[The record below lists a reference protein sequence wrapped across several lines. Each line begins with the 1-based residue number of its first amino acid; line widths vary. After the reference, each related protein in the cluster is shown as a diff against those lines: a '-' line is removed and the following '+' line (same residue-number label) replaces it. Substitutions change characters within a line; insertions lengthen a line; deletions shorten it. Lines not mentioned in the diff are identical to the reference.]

1 MKKKIIDV
9 FLMALLLTVTVGSV
23 VSCKDTEE
31 DNYADLNGKLES
43 VSDAVN
49 AQVSGLEERVKALE
63 TARETFET
71 EIANLRSELGNA
83 TDDAT
88 RNTIYG
94 RIASLEA
101 VVSNI
106 NTSITEINNTLT
118 EHGNDLDAL
127 TERITTVEGQISAA
141 VDLAA
146 RVSANEDA
154 IAALQA
160 LIDADKVKIWE
171 DNIATATENAA
182 AAVARAKMDSARVDS
197 LEDVLGDDFS
207 AFKEAVAAGLMNADG
222 TWKSLQDVLDE
233 QLDLVK
239 GSYDGTLADV
249 VAAYQTA
256 DQELADKIT
265 AVNARVDSLAN
276 VTDNLNSRLGLLES
290 LINKLVTSVI
300 VQGTEN
306 PVYGSF
312 SLPLGITSN
321 VLAAYYGTK
330 VYDFEFPSSRP
341 GYYAF
346 GTDRTVLTDE
356 DLNILIGDAER
367 VKPGDDSR
375 IISRDGQP
383 GNAGTLYLT
392 LNPNTADLTGSVA
405 TLVNS
410 QDVMSGVRLASLKRS
425 DKVLDFGY
433 TRAANNGFY
442 EAQATVGL
450 DEVDGVTPRISY
462 EDLRGL
468 KDEIRDAYHAIR
480 NNGNVDVAGLVSSV
494 YGICSSIL
502 DANAV
507 KFAWTDGEG
516 KEHATYSKYELAA
529 TAVKPLGYAFA
540 KDLEV
545 DRVPGLDQVE
555 NIIGGIFDDIRDAL
569 PEFDTEG
576 LKIEIGE
583 IEFDPISVGTIKTTV
598 FVKDPDGNPVLDDNG
613 KPMSV
618 TVDITNEVQ
627 EAFDKAIG
635 SIQGDLS
642 DFVAD
647 LNSQIGQLNDL
658 IDQLN
663 QINDLG
669 NTIDDI
675 EDKILDYL
683 NRANNV
689 AIKFINNANE
699 LLQPMMLA
707 QTGES
712 FVVLSSSKDAPTL
725 FNAATYSDGLNL
737 YATSYTT
744 EILAP
749 AYKKLV
755 GVTNVFKGDASAQ
768 GGNSDCWKALQTV
781 KDASTSCGMYQI
793 LDGDRANVQLKGM
806 KTGYVYEIAYTAV
819 DYRGQIVAKKLYVKL
834 VDKK

>member
-9 FLMALLLTVTVGSV
+9 FLMALLFTVTVGSV

-146 RVSANEDA
+146 RVSANEEA

-207 AFKEAVAAGLMNADG
+207 AFKEAVAAGLRNTDG

-265 AVNARVDSLAN
+265 AVNARVDSLAT
-276 VTDNLNSRLGLLES
+276 VTNDLNTRLGLLES
-290 LINKLVTSVI
+290 LLNKYITSVI
-300 VQGTEN
+300 VQGTTN
-306 PVYGSF
+306 PVFGSF

-321 VLAAYYGTK
+321 VLAAYYGDDVK
-330 VYDFEFPSSRP
+330 YFEFPSSRSS
-341 GYYAF
+341 YYAF

-356 DLNILIGDAER
+356 DLNVLLGEGFEN
-367 VKPGDDSR
+367 VKPGDDLR

-392 LNPNTADLTGSVA
+392 INPNTYNATGA
-405 TLVNS
+405 QAYLVNS
-410 QDVMSGVRLASLKRS
+410 QDVESGVKLSSLKRS
-425 DKVLDFGY
+425 DKVLNFGY
-433 TRAANNGFY
+433 TRAAENGFY

-450 DEVDGVTPRISY
+450 DSVYGVTPRISY

-468 KDEIRDAYHAIR
+468 KDELKDAYDAIR
-480 NNGNVDVAGLVSSV
+480 NNGNVDVTGLVSSV
-494 YGICSSIL
+494 YSLCSNIL

-507 KFAWTDGEG
+507 KFPWKDEAGER
-516 KEHATYSKYELAA
+516 AIYSQYSLAA

-540 KDLEV
+540 KDFEIEK
-545 DRVPGLDQVE
+545 VPGLDAME
-555 NIIGGIFDDIRDAL
+555 NIIGDMFDKIHDAL
-569 PEFDTEG
+569 PTFDLEDW
-576 LKIEIGE
+576 E
-583 IEFDPISVGTIKTTV
+583 
-598 FVKDPDGNPVLDDNG
+598 
-613 KPMSV
+613 
-618 TVDITNEVQ
+618 DIT
-627 EAFDKAIG
+627 IG
-635 SIQGDLS
+635 SITIDPVENVFVDVELTGTDENGNTVTINDKIDITDAINEVLQGS
-642 DFVAD
+642 VQQD
-647 LNSQIGQLNDL
+647 LNEFVENLQGQIDQVNDL
-658 IDQLN
+658 IDQLQ
-663 QINDLG
+663 QINDIG
-669 NTIDDI
+669 NTVDDI
-675 EDKILDYL
+675 EDQILDYL
-683 NRANNV
+683 NRANNA
-689 AIKFINNANE
+689 AIKLINNANE

-712 FVVLSSSKDAPTL
+712 FVVLSTSKDAPTL
-725 FNAATYSDGLNL
+725 FNAATYSDGMNL

-768 GGNSDCWKALQTV
+768 GGDADCEAALEAV

>member
-9 FLMALLLTVTVGSV
+9 FLMALLFTVTVGSV

-146 RVSANEDA
+146 RVTANEKA
-154 IAALQA
+154 IEILNS
-160 LIDADKVKIWE
+160 LINAEKVKIWE
-171 DNIATATENAA
+171 DGIATATENAA

-197 LEDVLGDDFS
+197 LGDVLGDDFS
-207 AFKEAVAAGLMNADG
+207 AFKEAVAAGLKNADG

-239 GSYDGTLADV
+239 GSYDGTLEDV

-265 AVNARVDSLAN
+265 AVNARVDSLAT
-276 VTDNLNSRLGLLES
+276 VTNDLNTRLGLLES
-290 LINKLVTSVI
+290 LLNKYITSVI
-300 VQGTEN
+300 VQGTTN
-306 PVYGSF
+306 PVFGSF

-321 VLAAYYGTK
+321 VLAAYYGDDVK
-330 VYDFEFPSSRP
+330 YFEFPSSRSS
-341 GYYAF
+341 YYAF

-356 DLNILIGDAER
+356 DLNVLLGEGFEN
-367 VKPGDDSR
+367 VKPGDDLR

-392 LNPNTADLTGSVA
+392 INPNTYNATGA
-405 TLVNS
+405 QAYLVNS
-410 QDVMSGVRLASLKRS
+410 QDVESGVKLSSLKRS
-425 DKVLDFGY
+425 DKVLNFGY
-433 TRAANNGFY
+433 TRAAENGFY

-450 DEVDGVTPRISY
+450 DSVYGVTPRISY

-468 KDEIRDAYHAIR
+468 KDELKDAYDAIR
-480 NNGNVDVAGLVSSV
+480 NNGNVDVTGLVSSV
-494 YGICSSIL
+494 YSLCSNIL

-507 KFAWTDGEG
+507 KFPWKDEAGER
-516 KEHATYSKYELAA
+516 AIYSQYSLAA

-540 KDLEV
+540 KDFEIEK
-545 DRVPGLDQVE
+545 VPGLDAME
-555 NIIGGIFDDIRDAL
+555 NIIGDMFDKIHDAL
-569 PEFDTEG
+569 PTFDLEDW
-576 LKIEIGE
+576 E
-583 IEFDPISVGTIKTTV
+583 
-598 FVKDPDGNPVLDDNG
+598 
-613 KPMSV
+613 
-618 TVDITNEVQ
+618 DIT
-627 EAFDKAIG
+627 IG
-635 SIQGDLS
+635 SITIDPVENVFVDVELTGTDENGNTVTINDKIDITDAINEVLQGS
-642 DFVAD
+642 VQQD
-647 LNSQIGQLNDL
+647 LNEFVENLQGQIDQVNDL
-658 IDQLN
+658 IDQLQ
-663 QINDLG
+663 QINDIG
-669 NTIDDI
+669 NTVDDI
-675 EDKILDYL
+675 EDQILDYL
-683 NRANNV
+683 NRANNA
-689 AIKFINNANE
+689 AIKLINNANE

-712 FVVLSSSKDAPTL
+712 FVVLSTSKDAPTL
-725 FNAATYSDGLNL
+725 FNAATYSDGMNL

-768 GGNSDCWKALQTV
+768 SGDADCEAALKAV

-806 KTGYVYEIAYTAV
+806 KKGYVYEIAYTAV

>member
-9 FLMALLLTVTVGSV
+9 FLMALLFTVTVGSV

-146 RVSANEDA
+146 RVSANEEA

-207 AFKEAVAAGLMNADG
+207 AFKEAVAAGLRNTDG

-265 AVNARVDSLAN
+265 AVNARVDSLAT
-276 VTDNLNSRLGLLES
+276 VTNDLNTRLGLLES
-290 LINKLVTSVI
+290 LLNKYITSVI
-300 VQGTEN
+300 VQGTTN
-306 PVYGSF
+306 PVFGSF

-321 VLAAYYGTK
+321 VLAAYYGDDVK
-330 VYDFEFPSSRP
+330 YFEFPSSRSS
-341 GYYAF
+341 YYAF

-356 DLNILIGDAER
+356 DLNVLLGEGFEN
-367 VKPGDDSR
+367 VKPGDDLR

-392 LNPNTADLTGSVA
+392 INPNTYNATGA
-405 TLVNS
+405 QAYLVNS
-410 QDVMSGVRLASLKRS
+410 QDVESGVKLSSLKRS
-425 DKVLDFGY
+425 DKVLNFGY
-433 TRAANNGFY
+433 TRAAENGFY

-450 DEVDGVTPRISY
+450 DSVYGVTPRISY

-468 KDEIRDAYHAIR
+468 KDELKDAYDAIR
-480 NNGNVDVAGLVSSV
+480 NNGNVDVTGLVSSV
-494 YGICSSIL
+494 YSLCSNIL

-507 KFAWTDGEG
+507 KFPWKDEAGER
-516 KEHATYSKYELAA
+516 AIYSQYSLAA

-540 KDLEV
+540 KDFEIEK
-545 DRVPGLDQVE
+545 VPGLDAME
-555 NIIGGIFDDIRDAL
+555 NIIGDMFDKIHDAL
-569 PEFDTEG
+569 PTFDLEDW
-576 LKIEIGE
+576 E
-583 IEFDPISVGTIKTTV
+583 
-598 FVKDPDGNPVLDDNG
+598 
-613 KPMSV
+613 
-618 TVDITNEVQ
+618 DIT
-627 EAFDKAIG
+627 IG
-635 SIQGDLS
+635 SITIDPVENVFVDVELTGTDENGNTVTINDKIDITDAINEVLQGS
-642 DFVAD
+642 VQQD
-647 LNSQIGQLNDL
+647 LNEFVENLQGQIDQVNDL
-658 IDQLN
+658 IDQLQ
-663 QINDLG
+663 QINDIG
-669 NTIDDI
+669 NTVDDI
-675 EDKILDYL
+675 EDQILDYL
-683 NRANNV
+683 NRANNA
-689 AIKFINNANE
+689 AIKLINNANE

-712 FVVLSSSKDAPTL
+712 FVVLSTSKDAPTL
-725 FNAATYSDGLNL
+725 FNAATYSDGMNL

-768 GGNSDCWKALQTV
+768 GGDPDCEAALKAV

-806 KTGYVYEIAYTAV
+806 EKDYVYEIAYTAV